1 MKRKQSNIIPMEEMT
16 QDLLN
21 KAYFCGISKEQL
33 LEMFS
38 DCIEKK
44 WMKEEKKFRKK
55 VEIYLRKNQHYIESY
70 EADFYDQ
77 GFEYKDAGSSY
88 SNFKSEFDLR
98 QRYKFYLEIICAM
111 YKLHKN
117 MNFAIDMTDLYN
129 LLNEDHLDID
139 YNKYVE
145 VVAVVCMI
153 FEGEVYTS
161 TQCGEFCELREQYY
175 IYDSFQLTILGM
187 IYLVEKENA

>member
-21 KAYFCGISKEQL
+21 KAYSCGISKEQL

-98 QRYKFYLEIICAM
+98 QRYKFYFEIICAM

>member
-21 KAYFCGISKEQL
+21 KAYSCGISKEQL

-117 MNFAIDMTDLYN
+117 MNSAIGMTDLYN

>member
-1 MKRKQSNIIPMEEMT
+1 MKRKQSNIIPMEDMT

-21 KAYFCGISKEQL
+21 KAYSCGISKEQL

-117 MNFAIDMTDLYN
+117 MNSAIDMTDLYN

>member
-21 KAYFCGISKEQL
+21 KAYSCGISKEQL

-55 VEIYLRKNQHYIESY
+55 VEIYLIKNQHYIESY

-117 MNFAIDMTDLYN
+117 MNSAIDMTDLYN

>member
-21 KAYFCGISKEQL
+21 KAYSCGISKEQL
-33 LEMFS
+33 LEIFS

-117 MNFAIDMTDLYN
+117 MNSAIDMTDLYN

>member
-21 KAYFCGISKEQL
+21 KAYSCGISKEQL

-111 YKLHKN
+111 YKLHKK
-117 MNFAIDMTDLYN
+117 MNSAIDMTDLYN

>member
-21 KAYFCGISKEQL
+21 KAYSCGISKEQL

-77 GFEYKDAGSSY
+77 GFEYKEAGSSY

-117 MNFAIDMTDLYN
+117 MNSAIDMTDLYN

-161 TQCGEFCELREQYY
+161 TQCGEICELREQYY

>member
-1 MKRKQSNIIPMEEMT
+1 
-16 QDLLN
+16 
-21 KAYFCGISKEQL
+21 
-33 LEMFS
+33 
-38 DCIEKK
+38 
-44 WMKEEKKFRKK
+44 
-55 VEIYLRKNQHYIESY
+55 
-70 EADFYDQ
+70 
-77 GFEYKDAGSSY
+77 
-88 SNFKSEFDLR
+88 
-98 QRYKFYLEIICAM
+98 M

-117 MNFAIDMTDLYN
+117 INSAIDMTDLYN

>member
-21 KAYFCGISKEQL
+21 KAYSCGISKEQL

-187 IYLVEKENA
+187 IYLIEKENA

>member
-1 MKRKQSNIIPMEEMT
+1 MKRKQSNIIPMEEMP

-21 KAYFCGISKEQL
+21 KAYSCGISKEQL

-117 MNFAIDMTDLYN
+117 MNSAIDMTDLYN

>member
-21 KAYFCGISKEQL
+21 KAYSCGISKEQL
-33 LEMFS
+33 LKMFS

-117 MNFAIDMTDLYN
+117 MNSAIDMTDLYN

>member
-21 KAYFCGISKEQL
+21 KAYSCGISKEQL

-77 GFEYKDAGSSY
+77 GFEYKEAGSSY

-117 MNFAIDMTDLYN
+117 MNSAIDMTDLYN

-161 TQCGEFCELREQYY
+161 TQCGEICELREQYY

-187 IYLVEKENA
+187 IYLVEKVK

>member
-1 MKRKQSNIIPMEEMT
+1 MKRKQSNIIPMEEMI

-21 KAYFCGISKEQL
+21 KAYSCGISKEQL

>member
-1 MKRKQSNIIPMEEMT
+1 MKRKQSNIIPMEEMK

-21 KAYFCGISKEQL
+21 KAYSCGISKEQL
-33 LEMFS
+33 LKMFS

-98 QRYKFYLEIICAM
+98 QRYKFYFEIICAM

>member
-21 KAYFCGISKEQL
+21 KAYSCGIYKEQL

-44 WMKEEKKFRKK
+44 LMKEEKKFRKK

-117 MNFAIDMTDLYN
+117 MNSAIDMTDLYN

-145 VVAVVCMI
+145 VVEVVCMI

>member
-21 KAYFCGISKEQL
+21 KAYSCGISKEQL
-33 LEMFS
+33 LKMFS

-117 MNFAIDMTDLYN
+117 MNSAIDMTDLYN
-129 LLNEDHLDID
+129 VLNENHLDID

>member
-1 MKRKQSNIIPMEEMT
+1 MKRKQSNIIPIEEMT

-21 KAYFCGISKEQL
+21 KAYSCGISKEQL
-33 LEMFS
+33 LKMFS

-117 MNFAIDMTDLYN
+117 MNSAIDMTDLYN

>member
-21 KAYFCGISKEQL
+21 KAYFCDISKEQL

-44 WMKEEKKFRKK
+44 WGKEEKKFRKK
-55 VEIYLRKNQHYIESY
+55 VEVYLRKNQHYIESY

-77 GFEYKDAGSSY
+77 RFEYKDARSSY
-88 SNFKSEFDLR
+88 SNFKIEFDLR
-98 QRYKFYLEIICAM
+98 QRYRFYLEIMCAM

-117 MNFAIDMTDLYN
+117 MNSAIDMTDLYN
-129 LLNEDHLDID
+129 LLNGDHLYID

-161 TQCGEFCELREQYY
+161 IQCGEFCELREQYY

>member
-21 KAYFCGISKEQL
+21 KAYSCGISKEQL

-117 MNFAIDMTDLYN
+117 INSAIDMTDLYN

>member
-21 KAYFCGISKEQL
+21 KAYSCGISKEQL

>member
-1 MKRKQSNIIPMEEMT
+1 MRKKQPNIIPIEEMT
-16 QDLLN
+16 QDLLD
-21 KAYFCGISKEQL
+21 KAYSCGISKEQL

-38 DCIEKK
+38 DCIKKK
-44 WMKEEKKFRKK
+44 WRKEEEKFRKK
-55 VEIYLRKNQHYIESY
+55 VEIYLGKNQHHIESY
-70 EADFYDQ
+70 EADFYNQ
-77 GFEYKDAGSSY
+77 EFEYKNAGSSY
-88 SNFKSEFDLR
+88 SNFKSIFDSN

-117 MNFAIDMTDLYN
+117 MNSVIDMTDLYN
-129 LLNEDHLDID
+129 LLNENHLDID
-139 YNKYVE
+139 YDKYVE

-161 TQCGEFCELREQYY
+161 TQCGEFCELRKQYR

-187 IYLVEKENA
+187 IYLVEKENT

>member
-21 KAYFCGISKEQL
+21 KAYSCGISKEQL

-117 MNFAIDMTDLYN
+117 MNSAIDMTDLYN

-175 IYDSFQLTILGM
+175 IYDSFQLTILGI

>member
-21 KAYFCGISKEQL
+21 KAYFCDISKEQL

-44 WMKEEKKFRKK
+44 WVKEEKKFRKK
-55 VEIYLRKNQHYIESY
+55 VEVYLRKNQHYIESY

-77 GFEYKDAGSSY
+77 RFEYKDARSSY
-88 SNFKSEFDLR
+88 SNFKIEFDLR
-98 QRYKFYLEIICAM
+98 QRYRFYLEIMCAM

-117 MNFAIDMTDLYN
+117 MNSAIDMTDLYN
-129 LLNEDHLDID
+129 LLNGDHLYID

-161 TQCGEFCELREQYY
+161 IQCGEFCELREQYY

>member
-21 KAYFCGISKEQL
+21 KAYSCGISKEQL

-117 MNFAIDMTDLYN
+117 MNSAIDMTDLYN

>member
-21 KAYFCGISKEQL
+21 KAYSCGIYKEQL

-117 MNFAIDMTDLYN
+117 MNSAIDMTDLYN

>member
-21 KAYFCGISKEQL
+21 KAYSCGISKEQL
-33 LEMFS
+33 LKMFS

-117 MNFAIDMTDLYN
+117 MNSAIDMTDLYN

-153 FEGEVYTS
+153 FESEVYTS

>member
-1 MKRKQSNIIPMEEMT
+1 MDER
-16 QDLLN
+16 
-21 KAYFCGISKEQL
+21 G
-33 LEMFS
+33 
-38 DCIEKK
+38 EKVQ
-44 WMKEEKKFRKK
+44 KK
-55 VEIYLRKNQHYIESY
+55 VEIYLIKNQHYIESY

>member
-21 KAYFCGISKEQL
+21 KAYSCGISKEQL
-33 LEMFS
+33 LKMFS

-161 TQCGEFCELREQYY
+161 TKCGEFCELREQYY

>member
-1 MKRKQSNIIPMEEMT
+1 MKRKQSNIIPMEEMI

-21 KAYFCGISKEQL
+21 KAYSCGISKEQL

-98 QRYKFYLEIICAM
+98 QRYKFYFEIICAM

>member
-21 KAYFCGISKEQL
+21 KAYSCGISKEQL

-117 MNFAIDMTDLYN
+117 MNSAIDMTDLYN

-145 VVAVVCMI
+145 VVEVVCMI

>member
-21 KAYFCGISKEQL
+21 KAYSCGISKEQL
-33 LEMFS
+33 LKMFS

-117 MNFAIDMTDLYN
+117 MNSAIDMTDLYN

-153 FEGEVYTS
+153 FQGEVYTS

>member
-21 KAYFCGISKEQL
+21 KAYSCGISKEQL

-98 QRYKFYLEIICAM
+98 QRYKFYLEIICAK